1 MKTVDCR
8 GLSCPE
14 PIVQTKRAIGKEK
27 KLTILVDNFAA
38 KENVSRLGNALGFN
52 VTVKEDGS
60 DWSIIFKK

>member
-27 KLTILVDNFAA
+27 ELTILVDNVVA

>member
-27 KLTILVDNFAA
+27 ELTILVDNVAV